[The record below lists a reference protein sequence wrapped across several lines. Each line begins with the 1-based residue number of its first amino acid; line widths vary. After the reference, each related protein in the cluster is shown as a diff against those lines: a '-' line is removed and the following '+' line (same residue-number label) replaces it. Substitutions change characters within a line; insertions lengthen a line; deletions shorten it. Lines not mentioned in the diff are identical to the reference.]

1 MDFAGRKKVRWAAP
15 QNKSNRVVYFIVC
28 RACRR
33 HFTNLPLQ
41 QQLLSF
47 VCTMKTLIL
56 LIVASV
62 ACASMASAAKYSP
75 VPRFMR
81 GRPTG
86 GMLNYGLR
94 DTVASR
100 RTKGEG
106 ALPAGVQE
114 MWVTQKIDNFNPQDT
129 STYQERFFVNGAC
142 VCACVCL
149 SNWCLTYHFNVRRPV
164 LEQGDW
170 TYLRDAWRGSCTCVC
185 LVLHVLRGGRHR
197 SRACVVGCAEDP
209 TWAVEC
215 DMVHNAQVLQGLVI
229 LTEHRF
235 YGKSQPFTDLSTEH
249 LQYLSS
255 EQALADYANLIDH
268 VRELYN
274 ATDSNP
280 VVAFGGSYSGALAA
294 WLRLKVGHPAVLLGA
309 CGQPPDSV
317 WGLRRSILRTLLA
330 PLLPAPPCLYVPQRR
345 SLACIVPMV

>member
-1 MDFAGRKKVRWAAP
+1 M
-15 QNKSNRVVYFIVC
+15 
-28 RACRR
+28 
-33 HFTNLPLQ
+33 
-41 QQLLSF
+41 
-47 VCTMKTLIL
+47 
-56 LIVASV
+56 
-62 ACASMASAAKYSP
+62 
-75 VPRFMR
+75 
-81 GRPTG
+81 
-86 GMLNYGLR
+86 
-94 DTVASR
+94 
-100 RTKGEG
+100 
-106 ALPAGVQE
+106 
-114 MWVTQKIDNFNPQDT
+114 
-129 STYQERFFVNGAC
+129 
-142 VCACVCL
+142 
-149 SNWCLTYHFNVRRPV
+149 
-164 LEQGDW
+164 
-170 TYLRDAWRGSCTCVC
+170 C

-197 SRACVVGCAEDP
+197 SRACVVGGAEDP

-309 CGQPPDSV
+309 CGHPLTVCGACGAVSFARC
-317 WGLRRSILRTLLA
+317 WLRCYQ
-330 PLLPAPPCLYVPQRR
+330 LPRVCTFPNAAAWLVSWQWCDMC
-345 SLACIVPMV
+345 A